1 MVEVMLLNF
10 EITSSSSSWKPSPAR
25 PLTAAWPSPIP
36 EMRRNPDE
44 VTRNEEAN
52 VETQCWKAPPLPSS
66 AASLPSEPWPPPR
79 LPRLLAAPGP
89 QPPAWCSIIILFL
102 LLEQIP
108 LYFCLQGGAVGV
120 VLSHDHSL
128 FLMKKRVLA
137 FQSSS
142 WSNGQNF
149 HNKLFFLSCANFH
162 IHSSLDSIYLI
173 RKLRSKINYLCS
185 SKPESCR
192 PWGTSGFQRPF

>member
-1 MVEVMLLNF
+1 MLLVKLMPFRRHLKF
-10 EITSSSSSWKPSPAR
+10 EITSFSSSWKQPLAQ
-25 PLTAAWPSPIP
+25 PLTAVWPLLTP
-36 EMRRNPDE
+36 ETKKDKERS
-44 VTRNEEAN
+44 VN
-52 VETQCWKAPPLPSS
+52 VSRGGKKWSAPPLPSS
-66 AASLPSEPWPPPR
+66 VASLPSEPWPPPR

-89 QPPAWCSIIILFL
+89 QPPACRSIIILFL
-102 LLEQIP
+102 LLQQIP

-149 HNKLFFLSCANFH
+149 HNKLFFLGCANFQ
-162 IHSSLDSIYLI
+162 SL
-173 RKLRSKINYLCS
+173 
-185 SKPESCR
+185 E
-192 PWGTSGFQRPF
+192 